1 MAPFLLQFIKHQ
13 FTSLPYPDKS
23 AQGQTVVVTGAN
35 VGLGLEAARHF
46 TRLGAARVILGV
58 RSLEKGEAAKAS
70 IEKTTGR
77 KHVVEVWQVDLGS
90 FESVKEFS
98 RKIHSLDRL
107 DILVEN
113 AGIARYRWVIEEDNE
128 STITINVVSTFLM
141 ALLVLP
147 KLKET
152 AARFNVTPH
161 LTIVSSD
168 VHFVAKFAER
178 KSADIFAALNDKETA
193 DMKDRYNVSKILEV
207 FYTRELAQRVDHSKQ
222 SGVIIN
228 FVNPGLCH
236 SELAREAGIG
246 LYLLKLFF
254 ARTTEVG
261 SRNYL
266 WAAQGD
272 WDTHGQY
279 VSSCRVYPPASLVRS
294 KDGEETQYKVWKQLS
309 DKLEKIHPGIMSN
322 VST

>member
-193 DMKDRYNVSKILEV
+193 DMKDR
-207 FYTRELAQRVDHSKQ
+207 
-222 SGVIIN
+222 
-228 FVNPGLCH
+228 
-236 SELAREAGIG
+236 
-246 LYLLKLFF
+246 
-254 ARTTEVG
+254 
-261 SRNYL
+261 
-266 WAAQGD
+266 
-272 WDTHGQY
+272 
-279 VSSCRVYPPASLVRS
+279 
-294 KDGEETQYKVWKQLS
+294 
-309 DKLEKIHPGIMSN
+309 
-322 VST
+322 